1 MKEVEKES
9 VTITLDKELKQIL
22 EEEAKNLGYSTS
34 RYIELLLRE
43 RDIQSMIKK
52 MADSIGVSTL

>member
-1 MKEVEKES
+1 MEKES

>member
-1 MKEVEKES
+1 MEKES

-43 RDIQSMIKK
+43 RDLQSIIKK